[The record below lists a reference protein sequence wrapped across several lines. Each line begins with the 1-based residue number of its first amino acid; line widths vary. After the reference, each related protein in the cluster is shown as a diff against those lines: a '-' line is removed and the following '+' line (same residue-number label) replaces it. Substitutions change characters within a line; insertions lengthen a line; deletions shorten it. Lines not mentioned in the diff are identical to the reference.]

1 MCHLCGQK
9 EIYMESVG
17 KSERIDIRLSLEEKA
32 IIERAAAMNNRSV
45 SSYILSIVLKQA
57 KDDMKKFDIE
67 LLDCDEMAIFIDAL
81 ENPPMPSKEL
91 IDLFR

>member
-9 EIYMESVG
+9 DIYMESVV

-45 SSYILSIVLKQA
+45 SSYILSIVLKHA

-67 LLDCDEMAIFIDAL
+67 LLDSDEMAIFIDAL